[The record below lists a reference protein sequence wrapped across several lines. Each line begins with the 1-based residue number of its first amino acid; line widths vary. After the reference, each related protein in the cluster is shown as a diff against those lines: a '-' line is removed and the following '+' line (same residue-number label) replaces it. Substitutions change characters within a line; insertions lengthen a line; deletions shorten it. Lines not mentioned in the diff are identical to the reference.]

1 MAQVFNKSFQPSWL
15 KPTHEAPSYGLPHL
29 PEFTTPVA
37 NAAVGLEEQSKAS
50 RETLLD
56 KPGIWPIISHRVSQL
71 SLWDQEEATRN
82 RALQWMK
89 LILLE
94 NLECSSRGCTLVNDI
109 LAFQSEDVL
118 VRTIQDVFASRATAT
133 LKERSKLLLKFK
145 NFCNLAGQRMLPISE
160 QMAYRFLL
168 DHCGTY
174 RVHHHV
180 LGKP

>member
-1 MAQVFNKSFQPSWL
+1 
-15 KPTHEAPSYGLPHL
+15 
-29 PEFTTPVA
+29 
-37 NAAVGLEEQSKAS
+37 
-50 RETLLD
+50 
-56 KPGIWPIISHRVSQL
+56 
-71 SLWDQEEATRN
+71 
-82 RALQWMK
+82 MK

-133 LKERSKLLLKFK
+133 LKKRSKLLLKFK

-174 RVHHHV
+174 RVHHNV